1 MKQAHLLQPQ
11 EVRRTLTQTSGTHDD
26 EAGSS
31 SPLKRTRVSESVEEA
46 MLGRVHHEFMFDVI
60 EEMLEIKVYEIGGDE
75 VLFTSKAWR
84 RAFDINEP
92 IYTELCYEFYATYEF
107 KEEVTDEELTSKKLI
122 KFILRGRAHSLTI
135 LKFASR
141 LGYDKVQRYELWL
154 MSMFGARNREGY
166 ANVAWLIAKWMK
178 RKGVGTQ
185 KESMICCGQFV
196 TKIAKRVGVLTEE
209 VLNGLSAPTYYRLLD
224 ATTLRELIGSN
235 ERLIAEDPAFSV
247 PRVAMPRPPRLT
259 M

>member
-11 EVRRTLTQTSGTHDD
+11 EVRHTSTQTSGTHDD

-46 MLGRVHHEFMFDVI
+46 MLGRVHHEFLFDVI
-60 EEMLEIKVYEIGGDE
+60 EEMLEIKVYEMGGDE

-92 IYTELCYEFYATYEF
+92 IYNELCYEFYNEF
-107 KEEVTDEELTSKKLI
+107 EEEVTDEELTSKKLI
-122 KFILRGRAHSLTI
+122 KFRLGGRAHSLTI

-141 LGYDKVQRYELWL
+141 LGYDKVQRTTGYDKVQKYELWL
-154 MSMFGARNREGY
+154 MSMFGARNCEGY

-185 KESMICCGQFV
+185 KESMIYYGQFV

-235 ERLIAEDPAFSV
+235 ERLIAEDPEV
-247 PRVAMPRPPRLT
+247 N
-259 M
+259 